1 MAVEITRPQEPQ
13 EEVRGAEMSFL
24 DHLEELRKR
33 IIHSLIAIA
42 VALSVCWLFADTLFK
57 VVSQPIV
64 SSGAAL
70 NMLKPTEGFNLELKL
85 AFLASVFLAS
95 PFILAQVWLF
105 ISPGLYKHERRY
117 ALPFRQRWCR

>member
-105 ISPGLYKHERRY
+105 ISPGL
-117 ALPFRQRWCR
+117 